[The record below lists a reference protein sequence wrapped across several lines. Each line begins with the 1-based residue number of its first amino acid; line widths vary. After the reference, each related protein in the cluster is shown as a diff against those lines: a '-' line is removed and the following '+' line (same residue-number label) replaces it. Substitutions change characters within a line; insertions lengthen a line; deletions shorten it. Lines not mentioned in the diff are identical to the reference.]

1 MKPPVGGETP
11 SGSRRRIEIA
21 RKTKQR
27 GNADFIKLKLVPEKP
42 NRTEEIS
49 SYSFAIQKIK
59 NTAKTFVLAGKRN
72 LAERGGFE
80 PQITAF
86 LFRVTDCDSRSQA
99 MTFINVFN
107 GFSYLDGLQTDDGR

>member
-72 LAERGGFE
+72 LAERGGIRTPDTTPHFKS
-80 PQITAF
+80 A
-86 LFRVTDCDSRSQA
+86 LLL
-99 MTFINVFN
+99 VF
-107 GFSYLDGLQTDDGR
+107 